1 MAEGA
6 IIMDRNILI
15 EIVKTESGYGAHAP
29 HYPGCVATG
38 RTLDEARDRM
48 IEALDWHL
56 RGMIE
61 DGDALQPDSEYCEI
75 VSVAVPEKE
84 PVA

>member
-1 MAEGA
+1 ME
-6 IIMDRNILI
+6 RKILI
-15 EIVKTESGYGAHAP
+15 EIVKTENGYGAHAP

-38 RTLDEARDRM
+38 RTLDEARDRI

-56 RGMIE
+56 RGIVE
-61 DGDALQPDSEYCEI
+61 DGDALQQDSEYCEI
-75 VSVAVPEKE
+75 VGVLIPEGA